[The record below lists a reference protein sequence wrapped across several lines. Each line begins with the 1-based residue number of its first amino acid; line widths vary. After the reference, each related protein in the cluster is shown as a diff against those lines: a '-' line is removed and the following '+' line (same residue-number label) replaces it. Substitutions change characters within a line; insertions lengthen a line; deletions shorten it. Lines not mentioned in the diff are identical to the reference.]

1 MNTTCKFCKES
12 KVAFDLEVSSL
23 RYSIGD
29 VSRVLGMTTAALH
42 FYEKEGIID
51 TPKEESGRRYYEE
64 ADLFRLISAKKYRSM
79 GVTVRDIAKQF
90 SADGMTGEQV
100 LTRIREKREE
110 AAEMAREY
118 ERLKNDIDRL
128 ILLSERGLAAENT
141 VDIRYVEDMVMLRA
155 GNGGLIPRDK
165 VGQSVMQRCL
175 DAMPAV
181 NLSIVS
187 ELQDARA
194 AFALMMPAQRAD
206 ELGLGKEE
214 NVIRPIPGGMAL
226 HACVPCGEEQYET
239 PEIIFRP
246 ILSFAREHRFVQKGA
261 MWGNLLFV
269 DCSGGVRRHYYDTY
283 MIFE

>member
-1 MNTTCKFCKES
+1 
-12 KVAFDLEVSSL
+12 L

-51 TPKEESGRRYYEE
+51 TPKVESGRRYYEE
-64 ADLFRLISAKKYRSM
+64 ADLFRLISAKKYRAM
-79 GVTVRDIAKQF
+79 GVAVRDIAKQF
-90 SADGMTGEQV
+90 SADGMTGQQV
-100 LTRIREKREE
+100 LERMREKREE
-110 AAEMAREY
+110 AAEMARQY

-128 ILLSERGLAAENT
+128 IGLCERGLYAKNA
-141 VDIRYVEDMVMLRA
+141 VDIRYAEDMVMLNT
-155 GNGGLIPRDK
+155 GDSGLIPRDK
-165 VGQSVMQRCL
+165 AGQVIMQRYL

-181 NLSIVS
+181 NLSIVRMQ
-187 ELQDARA
+187 QDEPAR
-194 AFALMMPAQRAD
+194 FALMMPAQRAE
-206 ELGLGKEE
+206 ELGFDKEA
-214 NVIRPIPGGMAL
+214 NVIRRVPGGMAL
-226 HACVPCGEEQYET
+226 HAFVPCGEEQYET

-269 DCSGGVRRHYYDTY
+269 DCSGGVRRHYYDAY